1 MDSRLT
7 TPAGIHVLR
16 ALVAHPS
23 DDTAA
28 DISKV
33 SGLPLEEV
41 DATLADLKHR
51 HLARRWETHW
61 QITSLG
67 VAAAS
72 AGP

>member
-1 MDSRLT
+1 MDTGLT
-7 TPAGIHVLR
+7 TRADIHVLR

-28 DISKV
+28 GIARL

-51 HLARRWETHW
+51 RLARRWETHW

>member
-1 MDSRLT
+1 MDTALT
-7 TPAGIHVLR
+7 TRAGIHVLR
-16 ALVAHPS
+16 LLVAHPS
-23 DDTAA
+23 DDTAVGIA
-28 DISKV
+28 KL

-41 DATLADLKHR
+41 DATLADLKQR

>member
-1 MDSRLT
+1 MDTGLT
-7 TPAGIHVLR
+7 TPADVHVLR

-51 HLARRWETHW
+51 RLARRWETHW

>member
-1 MDSRLT
+1 MPYS

-28 DISKV
+28 GIAKL

-41 DATLADLKHR
+41 DAALADLKHR
-51 HLARRWETHW
+51 RLARRWETHW

-67 VAAAS
+67 VAAAG
-72 AGP
+72 ARP

>member
-1 MDSRLT
+1 MDTGLT
-7 TPAGIHVLR
+7 MHADINVLR
-16 ALVAHPS
+16 VLVAHPS

-28 DISKV
+28 RIATL

-41 DATLADLKHR
+41 DATLADLKLR

-67 VAAAS
+67 AAAAS